1 MDWATMKAN
10 WTQLRGRLRMQWG
23 RLSDDQLGVIEGRR
37 ELLLGQLQETY
48 GITADEAERQ
58 VAEWEHGQLP
68 PDQAQLRGVL

>member
-1 MDWATMKAN
+1 MDWATIKAN
-10 WTQLRGRLRMQWG
+10 WTQLRGRVRMQWG

-37 ELLLGQLQETY
+37 ELLLGQLQEAY

-58 VAEWEHGQLP
+58 VVEWERGQIP